1 MDREIWKS
9 LEGFDFDYQVSNF
22 GNVKNND
29 SGNILTPSPTKKNY
43 LRVCLKYQGKHK
55 TFKVHRLVAQAFI
68 PNPNNYNEINHI
80 NRNRADNRVENL
92 EWTTHVKNM
101 LGAYKKGKRNI
112 RYKGTGVALYI
123 NGKKIKEYKSIS
135 LASEETKISSHVIRY
150 LINPKNKHITWK
162 KITPPSK

>member
-22 GNVKNND
+22 GNVRNND
-29 SGNILTPSPTKKNY
+29 SGNMLTPSPTEKNY
-43 LRVCLKYQGKHK
+43 LRVCLKYQGKRK

-68 PNPNNYNEINHI
+68 PKPNNYNEINHI
-80 NRNRADNRVENL
+80 NHNRADNRVENL

-101 LGAYKKGKRNI
+101 FGAYKKGKRNI

-123 NGKKIKEYKSIS
+123 NGKKIKEYKSVA
-135 LASEETKISSHVIRY
+135 LASEDTKTSASIIHY
-150 LINPKNKHITWK
+150 LINPKNKNIEWK